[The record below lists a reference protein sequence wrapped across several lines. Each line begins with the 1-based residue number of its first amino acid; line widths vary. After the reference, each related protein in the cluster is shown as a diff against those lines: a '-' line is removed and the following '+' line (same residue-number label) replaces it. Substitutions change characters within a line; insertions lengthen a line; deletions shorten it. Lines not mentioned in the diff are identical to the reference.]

1 MIYIVSL
8 FKELGVLVENR
19 KTTKCENVKVCP
31 LYNCTRATGGGNE
44 RRRRRDKL
52 CTDSMHGEKMKKD
65 KIF

>member
-31 LYNCTRATGGGNE
+31 LYNCTRATGGAT
-44 RRRRRDKL
+44 RDGG
-52 CTDSMHGEKMKKD
+52 GETNCVQIACMVKK
-65 KIF
+65 